1 MAGKARAKDR
11 ILAGK
16 EASRHRADV
25 YVRVQQRDRGRCR
38 VCDRVTWLQ
47 QHHIQFR
54 SALGKDEPENLISL
68 CRECHAD
75 IHAGRL
81 KLDGDADARDA
92 DGVLSGVLVL
102 RQVDHVWIEV
112 RRV

>member
-1 MAGKARAKDR
+1 MSGKARTKDR
-11 ILAGK
+11 VLAGK
-16 EASRHRADV
+16 DASRHRADV

-81 KLDGDADARDA
+81 KLDGDASAIDAAGRLCGIA
-92 DGVLSGVLVL
+92 LSRLVDGAWS
-102 RQVDHVWIEV
+102 IV
-112 RRV
+112 RYC